1 MLLSNFRGHSVLEIN
16 ISIFKEDKK
25 MTISRRAAQVLEDLK
40 TLKVI
45 TSDDIIGT
53 IPFSTTGL
61 KIGLSI
67 PESDQ
72 KRRIVVKNAFYQE
85 FESGVM
91 ISEVLDSFCIS
102 ISAN

>member
-1 MLLSNFRGHSVLEIN
+1 
-16 ISIFKEDKK
+16 
-25 MTISRRAAQVLEDLK
+25 MTIIRRAAQVLEDLK

-61 KIGLSI
+61 NIGLSI
-67 PESDQ
+67 PESNQ
-72 KRRIVVKNAFYQE
+72 KRRSVVKNAFYQE
-85 FESGVM
+85 FGSGVT
-91 ISEVLDSFCIS
+91 ISEILGSFCIN